1 MKDLQLY
8 QERLGL
14 CAPWRVTDVQM
25 NLPAHA
31 ITVTVACAEG
41 EVWACPACSHRM
53 HVQGWEARTWR
64 HLDPCPCRT
73 LLTARV
79 PRLRCSHPQCPEGR
93 TQIVPVPWAEKP
105 SRLTRQFERLAIA
118 VLLECSFS
126 GAGQILRLSWDEA
139 DGIQS
144 RAVRRGLA
152 RKAAAPP
159 PVRRVCV
166 DEKSFGRGQDYVTVV
181 ARIEAGQSATVE
193 YLGDGRT
200 TATLDAYWQ
209 GRSAVRLQAVEAVG
223 MDLWEPYR
231 HSTSAQVPEAANKI
245 VHDPFH
251 LLRHMNDA
259 VNDAVNDVRK
269 AEHRTL
275 GAQGDP
281 RLAGTRFLWLH
292 GQENLT
298 DAARARLDAVFTQ
311 RLRTGRAWCLKE
323 ALRDLWHCPDLT
335 EGRAFFRWWYGG
347 AIRRRLAPVKK
358 VARMLQRHLPNIL
371 TWFTHRLTNGPIEG
385 LNNKIQG
392 LIKRAFGYR
401 NRARFKT
408 AVWFHCG
415 GLQLAP

>member
-8 QERLGL
+8 QELLGL
-14 CAPWRVTDVQM
+14 NAPWRVTDVQM
-25 NLPAHA
+25 NLPAQE

-41 EVWACPACSHRM
+41 EVWSCPACTHRL
-53 HVQGWEARTWR
+53 HVQGWEERTWR
-64 HLDPCPCRT
+64 HLDTCQCRT

-79 PRLRCSHPQCPEGR
+79 PRLRCSHPQCPDGR
-93 TQIVPVPWAEKP
+93 TQIVPVPWAEKH
-105 SRLTRQFERLAIA
+105 SRFTRHFERLAIA

-166 DEKSFGRGQDYVTVV
+166 DEKSFGRGHDYVTVV
-181 ARIEAGQSATVE
+181 ARIEAGQPATVD
-193 YLGDGRT
+193 YLGDGRQ

-209 GRSAVRLQAVEAVG
+209 GLTAAQLAAVEAVG

-231 HSTSAQVPEAANKI
+231 QSTSAHVPNAVDKI

-251 LLRHMNDA
+251 LVRHM
-259 VNDAVNDVRK
+259 NDAVNDVRK
-269 AEHRTL
+269 AEHRAL
-275 GAQGDP
+275 GAQGDE

-323 ALRDLWHCPDLT
+323 ALRDLWSCADQT
-335 EGRAFFRWWYGG
+335 EGRAFFRWWYGW
-347 AIRRRLAPVKK
+347 AIRSRLAPVKK

-371 TWFTHRLTNGPIEG
+371 TWFAHRLTNGPIEG

-401 NRARFKT
+401 NRERFKT

>member
-8 QERLGL
+8 EELLGL
-14 CAPWRVTDVQM
+14 RAPWQVTDVQM
-25 NLPAHA
+25 NLPAQE

-53 HVQGWEARTWR
+53 HGQGWEERTWR
-64 HLDPCPCRT
+64 HLDTCQCRT
-73 LLTARV
+73 LLAARV
-79 PRLRCSHPQCPEGR
+79 PRLRCSHPQCPDGS
-93 TQIVPVPWAEKP
+93 TQIVPVPWAEKY
-105 SRLTRQFERLAIA
+105 SRCTRQFERLAIA

-139 DGIQS
+139 GGIQN

-159 PVRRVCV
+159 PVRQVCV
-166 DEKSFGRGQDYVTVV
+166 DEKSFGRGHDYVTVV
-181 ARIEAGQSATVE
+181 ARIEAGQPATVE
-193 YLGDGRT
+193 YLGDGRQ
-200 TATLDAYWQ
+200 TATLATYWQ
-209 GRSAVRLQAVEAVG
+209 SLTTAQLAASEAVSL
-223 MDLWEPYR
+223 DLWAPYR
-231 HSTSAQVPEAANKI
+231 PSTSAHGPGAAEKI

-251 LLRHMNDA
+251 LMRHMNE
-259 VNDAVNDVRK
+259 AVNDVRK
-269 AEHRTL
+269 AEHRAL
-275 GAQGDP
+275 GDE

-298 DAARARLDAVFTQ
+298 DAARERLEAVFTQ

-323 ALRDLWHCPDLT
+323 ALRDLWECADLT
-335 EGRAFFRWWYGG
+335 EGRAFFRWWYGR
-347 AIRRRLAPVKK
+347 AIRSRLAPVKK
-358 VARMLQRHLPNIL
+358 VARMLKGHLPNIL
-371 TWFTHRLTNGPIEG
+371 TWFAHRLTNGPLEG

-392 LIKRAFGYR
+392 LIKRAFGNR
-401 NRARFKT
+401 NRERFKT

>member
-1 MKDLQLY
+1 VKDLQLY
-8 QERLGL
+8 QELLGL
-14 CAPWRVTDVQM
+14 RAPWSVSDVKM
-25 NLPAHA
+25 DLPAQE
-31 ITVTVACAEG
+31 IIVTVACAEG
-41 EVWACPACSHRM
+41 EAWACPACSHRM
-53 HVQGWEARTWR
+53 HVQGWEERTWR
-64 HLDPCPCRT
+64 HLDTCQCRT

-79 PRLRCSHPQCPEGR
+79 PRLRCSHPQCPDGGGTR
-93 TQIVPVPWAEKP
+93 IAPVPWAEKF
-105 SRLTRQFERLAIA
+105 SRFTRHFERLAVA

-126 GAGQILRLSWDEA
+126 GAAQILRVSWDEA

-166 DEKSFGRGQDYVTVV
+166 DEKSFGRGHDYVTVV
-181 ARIEAGQSATVE
+181 ARVEPGQAATVE
-193 YLGDGRT
+193 YLGDGRQ

-209 GRSAVRLQAVEAVG
+209 GLSAAQLAAVEAVG

-231 HSTSAQVPEAANKI
+231 QSTSAHVPGAADKI

-251 LLRHMNDA
+251 LVRHMNE
-259 VNDAVNDVRK
+259 AVNDVRK
-269 AEHRTL
+269 AEHRAL
-275 GAQGDP
+275 SAQGDE

-298 DAARARLDAVFTQ
+298 DTARARLDGVFTQ

-323 ALRDLWHCPDLT
+323 ALRDLWSCTDLT
-335 EGRAFFRWWYGG
+335 EGRAFFQWWYGR
-347 AIRRRLAPVKK
+347 AIRSRLAPVQK
-358 VARMLQRHLPNIL
+358 VARMLKRHLPNIL
-371 TWFTHRLTNGPIEG
+371 TWFARRLTNGPIEG
-385 LNNKIQG
+385 LNNRIQG

-401 NRARFKT
+401 NRERFKT